1 MEGTAE
7 TVGAGDPVGAA
18 DGPALGAEVGPGG
31 ATILPTIIRAI
42 LFYVTVPTKPRR
54 AYGTGSRPARAAKA
68 PAARRAGRGLWRASL
83 EIFRLR
89 SVPWQRSWVC
99 LFCAFFS
106 SRARFDDESCSD
118 KFGSKLSTVISLFNK
133 SDGALHKISDWKA
146 PALFCAC

>member
-1 MEGTAE
+1 MNVAVGACVGSCVGDVDGTAE

-18 DGPALGAEVGPGG
+18 DG
-31 ATILPTIIRAI
+31 
-42 LFYVTVPTKPRR
+42 
-54 AYGTGSRPARAAKA
+54 
-68 PAARRAGRGLWRASL
+68 
-83 EIFRLR
+83 
-89 SVPWQRSWVC
+89 

-133 SDGALHKISDWKA
+133 SDGAMHKISDWKA

>member
-1 MEGTAE
+1 MKRGANAPYL
-7 TVGAGDPVGAA
+7 VGALVA
-18 DGPALGAEVGPGG
+18 DGIELG
-31 ATILPTIIRAI
+31 
-42 LFYVTVPTKPRR
+42 
-54 AYGTGSRPARAAKA
+54 GTGSRPARAAKA

-133 SDGALHKISDWKA
+133 SDGAMLPRQS
-146 PALFCAC
+146 LVR

>member
-1 MEGTAE
+1 MDGTAE

-89 SVPWQRSWVC
+89 SVPWPAFLGLPTLR
-99 LFCAFFS
+99 LFF
-106 SRARFDDESCSD
+106 
-118 KFGSKLSTVISLFNK
+118 LPYTL
-133 SDGALHKISDWKA
+133 
-146 PALFCAC
+146 